1 MYAQLKFIIGG
12 VRILIHVTF
21 LFVMHVPVQASVLYC
36 YLTDGWPSVGMS
48 PNDRC
53 LKM

>member
-1 MYAQLKFIIGG
+1 MHVLLKFIMGG

-36 YLTDGWPSVGMS
+36 YLTDGFRSVGMS

-53 LKM
+53 LKI

>member
-1 MYAQLKFIIGG
+1 MHVLLKFIMGG

-36 YLTDGWPSVGMS
+36 YLTDGRRPVGTS

-53 LKM
+53 LKV